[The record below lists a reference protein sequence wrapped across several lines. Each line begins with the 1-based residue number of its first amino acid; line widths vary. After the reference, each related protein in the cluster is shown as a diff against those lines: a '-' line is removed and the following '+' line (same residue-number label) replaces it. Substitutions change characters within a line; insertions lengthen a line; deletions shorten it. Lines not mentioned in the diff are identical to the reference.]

1 MTPLSLNARLGTT
14 CLEKHRPNH
23 YTENKPGNSESSTM
37 RLKHNTAEEGE
48 NNEAYLAFSG
58 RSAS

>member
-1 MTPLSLNARLGTT
+1 MQDSARLASINIAQ
-14 CLEKHRPNH
+14 NH
-23 YTENKPGNSESSTM
+23 HTENKLGNSESSTM